1 MNPTPVIT
9 RHAIER
15 YQQRVD
21 RSASPRAA
29 AVAISRILDTA
40 TSRATPRRWSRA
52 ISTAPGTR
60 YLYSAELPG
69 VCLVVAGGAVV
80 TVHSRP
86 VCAAWL
92 RLAEEIPPRRAARPR
107 AAADSRGDWAFEA
120 EAA

>member
-21 RSASPRAA
+21 AGVTAREAA
-29 AVAISRILDTA
+29 ISISRILDSA
-40 TSRATPRRWSRA
+40 AVCSRPRRWSRV
-52 ISTAPGTR
+52 IGQAPGTR
-60 YLYSAELPG
+60 YLYSASRPG

-80 TVHSRP
+80 TVHSRST
-86 VCAAWL
+86 CAAW
-92 RLAEEIPPRRAARPR
+92 RSAWPTDERGRSSRRRYIKPT
-107 AAADSRGDWAFEA
+107 ADDWQA